1 MVKMAK
7 MRTGKAVA
15 EKICSGFL
23 RDTPGKWLPCLH
35 EQTFDGQRSSSSL
48 CCEMSE
54 VSRIGREGFSVR

>member
-7 MRTGKAVA
+7 RRTGKAVA

-35 EQTFDGQRSSSSL
+35 EQTFDG
-48 CCEMSE
+48 
-54 VSRIGREGFSVR
+54 